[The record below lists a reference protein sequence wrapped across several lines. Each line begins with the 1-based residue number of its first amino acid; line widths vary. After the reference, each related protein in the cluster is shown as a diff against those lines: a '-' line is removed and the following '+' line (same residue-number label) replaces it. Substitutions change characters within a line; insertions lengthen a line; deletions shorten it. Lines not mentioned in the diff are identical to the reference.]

1 MDNRART
8 MQLGIQMWNTAES
21 FYERL
26 TLGNDGDPDER
37 HGASQHGLDRLFSQY
52 ETFWKRHVCPATNRP
67 RGITFRPGV
76 ADIVSVIT
84 QRNYTIFIYLLEAY
98 EFLSPV
104 LQGEYGLRKRNC
116 YTAIMYAGNA
126 LQVFAELQSALCGK
140 PEKLTGMKDLADELG
155 VCINPFPH
163 WSKNWQPDRES
174 ASNYRNYVTH
184 QGCFYSVFHQASGEI
199 LVLKR
204 DAFEKK
210 ATYTWTQADTD
221 YASNPGGWTKLGEA
235 CKGIVDDT
243 TAFLN
248 RAYKSIVSELD
259 KQLTNPAYQRL
270 WGWKDDQPIP
280 GTPAAK
286 ATAIAP
292 STWSPVSMAASTSS
306 AVDSSPIPPK
316 PGFCATHS
324 PPGSGDKI
332 V

>member
-1 MDNRART
+1 MKLGT
-8 MQLGIQMWNTAES
+8 QLWNTAES
-21 FYERL
+21 FYEGL
-26 TLGNDGDPDER
+26 TLGSDGDPAER
-37 HGASQHGLDRLFSQY
+37 YGASQHGLDRLFSQY
-52 ETFWKRHVCPATNRP
+52 ETFWKRHICPATNRP
-67 RGITFRPGV
+67 ESITFRPGV

-84 QRNYTIFIYLLEAY
+84 QRNYTIFTYLLEAY
-98 EFLSPV
+98 EFLTPV
-104 LQGEYGLRKRNC
+104 LQDNYGVRKRNC

-126 LQVFAELQSALCGK
+126 LQVFRELQLALYGGK
-140 PEKLTGMKDLADELG
+140 DWPNGMNHLADELG
-155 VCINPFPH
+155 VCIDPFPD
-163 WSKNWQPDRES
+163 WSQNWQPDRDS

-204 DAFEKK
+204 DAFKKK

-235 CKGIVDDT
+235 CNGIVDDT

-248 RAYKSIVSELD
+248 RAYNRIVSELD
-259 KQLTNPAYQRL
+259 KQLTNPVYQRL

-280 GTPAAK
+280 GTAAAK
-286 ATAIAP
+286 ATVIAP
-292 STWSPVSMAASTSS
+292 STWSHVSMAASTSS

-316 PGFCATHS
+316 PGFFATHR